1 MEGGSD
7 VSGAEKR
14 ISARPVVGQPDLT
27 KHADDGGV
35 LKGAGQGRRDTG
47 HRGAPAMWVFLGTA
61 SISNPPLRAATIITA
76 KPAEKDP
83 VVVFRYPKR

>member
-14 ISARPVVGQPDLT
+14 ISARPVVGQPALAERAGD
-27 KHADDGGV
+27 AVAV
-35 LKGAGQGRRDTG
+35 LKGAGQARRDTG
-47 HRGAPAMWVFLGTA
+47 HRAAPAMWVFLGTA

-76 KPAEKDP
+76 NPAEKDP
-83 VVVFRYPKR
+83 VVVFR